1 MIRALFLGLVVLAA
15 CAAPAQ
21 TNREL
26 ERMSRDY
33 QRREAEAEQANRPP
47 PTRPGND
54 TCGMTE
60 NAHLIGVAE
69 TDLHP
74 PANARVICF
83 GCMATMDF
91 NATRLTIQI
100 GPDHKVASMQ
110 CS

>member
-1 MIRALFLGLVVLAA
+1 MIRALMLGLVLVAA

-33 QRREAEAEQANRPP
+33 QRREAEAEQASRPP
-47 PTRPGND
+47 PARPGND

-60 NAHLIGVAE
+60 HANLIGMAE
-69 TDLHP
+69 TDLRP

-83 GCMATMDF
+83 DCVATMEF

-100 GPDHKVASMQ
+100 GPDHRVASMQ